1 MSIIFNFY
9 LFSNFNLK
17 IKMLFLLTILLQF
30 VKSES
35 IDCNRQ
41 ITRANSFNLDHEILF
56 TDKTQVLTE
65 IGNIDLIFENSD
77 P

>member
-1 MSIIFNFY
+1 
-9 LFSNFNLK
+9 
-17 IKMLFLLTILLQF
+17 MLFLLTILLQF
-30 VKSES
+30 VKSEP
-35 IDCNRQ
+35 IDCNKQ

-65 IGNIDLIFENSD
+65 IGNIDLIFENND